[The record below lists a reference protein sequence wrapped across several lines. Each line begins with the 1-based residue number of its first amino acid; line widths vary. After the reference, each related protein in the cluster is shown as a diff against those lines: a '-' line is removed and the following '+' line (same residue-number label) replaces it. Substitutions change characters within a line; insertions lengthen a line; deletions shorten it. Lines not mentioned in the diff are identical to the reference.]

1 MLGCG
6 YISRAVADEYE
17 KLVIRMNPPR
27 VTMDNTSSSEV
38 TVVQVDSANQQG
50 SLLEVVQVFSDMKL
64 NIKKAYI
71 TSDGRWFM
79 DVFHVVHED
88 GNKLSDIEVVAKIE
102 ESLEARALRHRS
114 ISSVGIQAAAKHTTI
129 ELAGSDRPGLLS
141 DISAVLTDLKCNVV
155 ASEAWTHNSR
165 MALLIYVTDVATG
178 KPIDDLKRLSEI
190 KHLLGYVLKGNTDKE
205 IARTAICM
213 EPTHSGR
220 RLHQM
225 MFADQ
230 QYHEGDTDQ
239 GKEGAGDENRPLV
252 TVENWEQ
259 KEYTV
264 INIRSKNHPNLVF
277 DTVCTIT
284 DMQYVIFHATIN
296 AEGPQAYQEYYIAKS
311 DGCAVNSE
319 GERKLL
325 AHCLETA
332 IKRRTTEGIRLE
344 LCCQDRAGLLSDITR
359 IFREYGLSVTQ
370 AQVTTIGSQAVNTFY
385 VMDASGNPVQCHTI
399 DAVRSQIGQTILHVN
414 GTATAAAGRSCPPKH
429 NGRRLALG
437 DLFRFSSQKFLH
449 NLGLIKLQS

>member
-1 MLGCG
+1 M
-6 YISRAVADEYE
+6 
-17 KLVIRMNPPR
+17 
-27 VTMDNTSSSEV
+27 T
-38 TVVQVDSANQQG
+38 
-50 SLLEVVQVFSDMKL
+50 
-64 NIKKAYI
+64 
-71 TSDGRWFM
+71 
-79 DVFHVVHED
+79 
-88 GNKLSDIEVVAKIE
+88 E
-102 ESLEARALRHRS
+102 EQSLEARALRHRS

-129 ELAGSDRPGLLS
+129 ELAGRDRPGLLS

-296 AEGPQAYQEYYIAKS
+296 AEGPQAYQVS
-311 DGCAVNSE
+311 PLTFTTAVAFIPDVSLFQH
-319 GERKLL
+319 KCLIL
-325 AHCLETA
+325 ACH
-332 IKRRTTEGIRLE
+332 IDHNFFRLF
-344 LCCQDRAGLLSDITR
+344 ITC
-359 IFREYGLSVTQ
+359 E
-370 AQVTTIGSQAVNTFY
+370 
-385 VMDASGNPVQCHTI
+385 
-399 DAVRSQIGQTILHVN
+399 
-414 GTATAAAGRSCPPKH
+414 
-429 NGRRLALG
+429 
-437 DLFRFSSQKFLH
+437 
-449 NLGLIKLQS
+449 

>member
-1 MLGCG
+1 M
-6 YISRAVADEYE
+6 
-17 KLVIRMNPPR
+17 
-27 VTMDNTSSSEV
+27 
-38 TVVQVDSANQQG
+38 QVHSATRQG

-79 DVFHVVHED
+79 D
-88 GNKLSDIEVVAKIE
+88 
-102 ESLEARALRHRS
+102 
-114 ISSVGIQAAAKHTTI
+114 AKHTTF
-129 ELAGSDRPGLLS
+129 ELAGRDRPGLLS

-178 KPIDDLKRLSEI
+178 KPIDNLKRLSEI
-190 KHLLGYVLKGNTDKE
+190 KHLLDCVLEGNTDKE

-239 GKEGAGDENRPLV
+239 EKEDAGDENRPLV

-259 KEYTV
+259 KEYTI
-264 INIRSKNHPNLVF
+264 INIRSKNRPKLVF
-277 DTVCTIT
+277 DTVCTFT

-296 AEGPQAYQEYYIAKS
+296 AEGPQAYQEYYITKS

-325 AHCLETA
+325 EHCLETA
-332 IKRRTTEGIRLE
+332 IKRRTTE
-344 LCCQDRAGLLSDITR
+344 
-359 IFREYGLSVTQ
+359 
-370 AQVTTIGSQAVNTFY
+370 
-385 VMDASGNPVQCHTI
+385 
-399 DAVRSQIGQTILHVN
+399 
-414 GTATAAAGRSCPPKH
+414 
-429 NGRRLALG
+429 
-437 DLFRFSSQKFLH
+437 
-449 NLGLIKLQS
+449 

>member
-1 MLGCG
+1 M
-6 YISRAVADEYE
+6 
-17 KLVIRMNPPR
+17 
-27 VTMDNTSSSEV
+27 
-38 TVVQVDSANQQG
+38 QVHSATRQG

-79 DVFHVVHED
+79 D
-88 GNKLSDIEVVAKIE
+88 
-102 ESLEARALRHRS
+102 
-114 ISSVGIQAAAKHTTI
+114 
-129 ELAGSDRPGLLS
+129 
-141 DISAVLTDLKCNVV
+141 DLKCNVV

-178 KPIDDLKRLSEI
+178 KPIDNLKRLSEI
-190 KHLLGYVLKGNTDKE
+190 KHLLDCVLEGNTDKE
-205 IARTAICM
+205 IARTAICI

-239 GKEGAGDENRPLV
+239 EKEDAGGENRPLV

-259 KEYTV
+259 KEYTI
-264 INIRSKNHPNLVF
+264 INIRSKNRPKLVF
-277 DTVCTIT
+277 DTVCTFT

-296 AEGPQAYQEYYIAKS
+296 AEGPQACDSCLIAFLEWVQEYYITKS

-344 LCCQDRAGLLSDITR
+344 FCCQDRVGLLSDVTR

-370 AQVTTIGSQAVNTFY
+370 AEVTTIGSQAVNTFY
-385 VMDASGNPVQCHTI
+385 VMDASGNPVQRHTI
-399 DAVRSQIGQTILHVN
+399 DAMRSQIGQTILHVN
-414 GTATAAAGRSCPPKH
+414 GAATAAAGRSCPPKH
-429 NGRRLALG
+429 NGRRLGLG